1 VTDAR
6 QVAMYLAR
14 ELTAHS
20 FSEIGR
26 GIGNRDHT
34 TAINAVKRIKAGLL
48 TDPTLRASVQ
58 NLMRRLGH
66 PA

>member
-1 VTDAR
+1 
-6 QVAMYLAR
+6 MYLAR

-20 FSEIGR
+20 FTEIGR

-48 TDPTLRASVQ
+48 TDPALRNSVE
-58 NLMRRLGH
+58 NLLKRLGR

>member
-1 VTDAR
+1 
-6 QVAMYLAR
+6 MYLAR

-34 TAINAVKRIKAGLL
+34 TAINAVKRVRAGLL
-48 TDPTLRASVQ
+48 TDPTLRTAVE
-58 NLMRRLGH
+58 NLMKRLGH